1 VGRLHLHHHGRVVVA
16 AEGGDVESGAAPGV
30 GPGHRQRR
38 RVLRVEAAVHRRLA
52 LPRPRH
58 VGVLREVET
67 REDGTYVRRD
77 LDRRGL

>member
-1 VGRLHLHHHGRVVVA
+1 
-16 AEGGDVESGAAPGV
+16 
-30 GPGHRQRR
+30 
-38 RVLRVEAAVHRRLA
+38 VLRVEAAVHRRLA

-77 LDRRGL
+77 IDRRGL